1 MLPIKCISLR
11 RADRMRKGLA
21 TVELAICL
29 PVLVIVVL
37 GSIEATDAIFLK
49 QRLTAAAYEG
59 ARSATTQGKT
69 SAMATT
75 AANNIITQFGI
86 SGSSVTITPTVTIT
100 TPAGTQ
106 ITVIVNAPLSSNM
119 CIGPFIIGK
128 TITNMTAQ
136 VVMVHQ

>member
-1 MLPIKCISLR
+1 
-11 RADRMRKGLA
+11 MRKGLA